1 MDLANLHV
9 THPVKSM
16 IFQYQ
21 STFNDLCKI
30 KERALVRPL
39 YQNGFQPTVIFTS
52 LDSIAAIEFTIAIN
66 NH

>member
-1 MDLANLHV
+1 
-9 THPVKSM
+9 PVKSM